1 MRRFP
6 RRFVIGIAVA
16 ALATPAIAYTALASA
31 ASSQPSDPASG
42 GWQLNG
48 SSQFLGTWLRLT
60 GTTPNTAGS
69 AFWPQPLPSAGL
81 AISFNAA
88 IAHGT
93 GADGMALVFADSSSA
108 TPTALGGVGGSEG
121 FAGIPGVAVSLDTY
135 KNVTDPSANFVGI
148 ATGPLGGGLKYVAT
162 NTHIPALRNVV
173 RRIGI
178 VSTLNHLWIAIDGTT
193 VLNTDVALPPSVLVG
208 FTAANGSNT
217 DVHQISHFKVTQ
229 FATAT
234 AVTTAGTPTPTPPSP
249 PSSTPNPTTSTAA
262 PAAPTTST
270 AAPAA
275 PTTSTTSPPSPPS
288 TVAVAAVGPSTV
300 NSVALIVSDMNNPH
314 EGALHGV
321 PTSWS
326 WAQHPAVGDPTNAQ
340 GMAAMTGWGQIY
352 ADANTAEPAGVR
364 VEIKNMES
372 YVWSLSQHRWVRVQ
386 ATVTVDGAHYAENFA
401 GNASIPTDLRTEP
414 DGGVSLS
421 MVPGYN
427 FHFWPVSGRASIT
440 PGDIGAEFTT
450 YHARLIGTA
459 TASARYL
466 ANVGGDWWRTT
477 TIGFGTGTDNPG
489 IGQGRFVYLTP
500 NWTAVNFYT
509 GGTYASAAGA
519 WTGAQ
524 LTGSPPPIDA
534 MGT

>member
-1 MRRFP
+1 
-6 RRFVIGIAVA
+6 V
-16 ALATPAIAYTALASA
+16 
-31 ASSQPSDPASG
+31 
-42 GWQLNG
+42 
-48 SSQFLGTWLRLT
+48 
-60 GTTPNTAGS
+60 
-69 AFWPQPLPSAGL
+69 
-81 AISFNAA
+81 
-88 IAHGT
+88 
-93 GADGMALVFADSSSA
+93 
-108 TPTALGGVGGSEG
+108 
-121 FAGIPGVAVSLDTY
+121 
-135 KNVTDPSANFVGI
+135 
-148 ATGPLGGGLKYVAT
+148 
-162 NTHIPALRNVV
+162 
-173 RRIGI
+173 
-178 VSTLNHLWIAIDGTT
+178 TT
-193 VLNTDVALPPSVLVG
+193 VSA
-208 FTAANGSNT
+208 
-217 DVHQISHFKVTQ
+217 
-229 FATAT
+229 
-234 AVTTAGTPTPTPPSP
+234 
-249 PSSTPNPTTSTAA
+249 TTSTAA
-262 PAAPTTST
+262 ASVAAPATTST
-270 AAPAA
+270 AAEAVVP
-275 PTTSTTSPPSPPS
+275 
-288 TVAVAAVGPSTV
+288 AVAAAV
-300 NSVALIVSDMNNPH
+300 VASATTASPALRVMAGMTSPH

-466 ANVGGDWWRTT
+466 ANAGGDWWRTT
-477 TIGFGTGTDNPG
+477 TIGFGNGTNNPG

-500 NWTAVNFYT
+500 NWTAVDFYS
-509 GGTYASAAGA
+509 GTSLSAAGITA
-519 WTGAQ
+519 LPPTG
-524 LTGSPPPIDA
+524 
-534 MGT
+534 